1 MSGGVDAVAMLARWT
16 RGEPAQQERRAEVVA
31 LLNEVVHLQAGRDE
45 DTARLAELEAA
56 NRQLRGQLAARVA
69 MHDVLAQELNAMHRK
84 LAQARAE
91 RDEAC
96 VELVRER
103 GDTVAFLRETLA
115 TSETASA
122 SDDLDYAIA
131 MIERGAHRREET
143 P

>member
-45 DTARLAELEAA
+45 DTERLAELEAA
-56 NRQLRGQLAARVA
+56 NRQLRGQLAAQVA
-69 MHDVLAQELNAMHRK
+69 MHDLLAQELNAMHRK

-91 RDEAC
+91 RDAAC
-96 VELVRER
+96 EELVRER
-103 GDTVAFLRETLA
+103 GDAVAALRRFTPGPAGLCLLNM
-115 TSETASA
+115 ASVA
-122 SDDLDYAIA
+122 DAI
-131 MIERGAHRREET
+131 EQGEHRQQVR